1 MSSGYQLNALQL
13 LPPVL
18 VQLGVL
24 WKKKKLNQRPEQLL
38 VLNRRVLKFLNQ
50 SLSVAESYDANA
62 EKATNKYN

>member
-1 MSSGYQLNALQL
+1 ME
-13 LPPVL
+13 
-18 VQLGVL
+18 
-24 WKKKKLNQRPEQLL
+24 KKKLNQRPEQLL